1 MAKTKIDIKDF
12 LLVLLRVVIAMSIF
26 TAAMVYYDELTNID
40 IRALV
45 QYAPSVLVAVFLVL
59 AVYLIKSLVFVVPAS
74 LIYVSVGMAFPPLTA
89 CIINV
94 IGIALEITVTYW
106 LGRFLGGDT
115 VERIL
120 RKKKG
125 GEKLMNM
132 KLQDK
137 ASFILTVRF
146 LPVFPIDFASLFFGA
161 FSKKF
166 FKYFILSVLGIAPRV
181 ILFTIIGDGI
191 YDWIPMTLIIKLCI
205 AAIPIVLIVY
215 LIKHYKKRRTQ
226 NETDI

>member
-1 MAKTKIDIKDF
+1 MKSKEDIKDF
-12 LLVLLRVVIAMSIF
+12 LLVLLRVVVALGIF
-26 TAAMVYYDELTNID
+26 IAAMVYYDELTNID

-45 QYAPSVLVAVFLVL
+45 QAAPSVLAAVFLVW

-89 CIINV
+89 CIINI
-94 IGIALEITVTYW
+94 IGIALEVAVTYW
-106 LGRFLGGDT
+106 LGNFLGSEA
-115 VERIL
+115 VEKIL

-125 GEKLMNM
+125 GEKLLNM

-166 FKYFILSVLGIAPRV
+166 FKYFFLSVLGIAPRV

-191 YDWIPMTLIIKLCI
+191 YDWIPMTLIIKICI
-205 AAIPIVLIVY
+205 AAIPVALIVY
-215 LIKHYKKRRTQ
+215 LIKHYKKRGKQ
-226 NETDI
+226 NETAV